1 LLVKKKVKD
10 NIIDQCFCFFYFLKI
25 PAKQWQTNKNGMK
38 KKENERLE
46 TMNQKIDVKIKF

>member
-1 LLVKKKVKD
+1 MFLFLLFPKNTSKTMA
-10 NIIDQCFCFFYFLKI
+10 N
-25 PAKQWQTNKNGMK
+25 KQKWDEK